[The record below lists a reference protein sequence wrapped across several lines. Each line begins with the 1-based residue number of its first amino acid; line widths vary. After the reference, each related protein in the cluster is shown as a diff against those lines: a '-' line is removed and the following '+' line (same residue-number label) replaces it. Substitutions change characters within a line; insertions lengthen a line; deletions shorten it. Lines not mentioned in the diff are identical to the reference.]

1 MPLFEP
7 PATAAGQRPK
17 RYGESIYA
25 YYRDS
30 ERAGVVAIRDLL
42 EAWFREVPLNEQQNL
57 QQRFRSPIERHYRS
71 AMFEL
76 FLHHFLL
83 RCGLQV
89 EFHPDIPGVPRH
101 PDFLVSKDGQGLFYL
116 EAIAVS
122 NSVREEAETNRM
134 NQVYDVLNELQSH
147 DFYLGMRLEG
157 APEKQPAGARLRAE
171 LGRWLAT
178 LDRQAIQQSY
188 LEERYED
195 VPTWEW
201 EHDGWRIIFEPMPKG
216 DAAREDTSVRPLAMA
231 MPMQAKRLRLDEAL
245 KDAVEKKDR
254 YGRLPLPL
262 VVAVQ
267 VIDEF
272 PIDTIAVMDGLF
284 GPEAIGFDVQG
295 QEHPGRVP
303 DGAWVSPSGP
313 RHRTISAVMAWST
326 LDPWTFSSVEPIVAH
341 NPYASVPLPTDTLPV
356 AQHVVDRQRDVLI
369 PQPGAS
375 MEQILGLAR
384 DWLPED

>member
-7 PATAAGQRPK
+7 STTPAGQRPK

-30 ERAGVVAIRDLL
+30 ERPGVVAIRDLL
-42 EAWFREVPLNEQQNL
+42 EAWFREVPLNEQLDL
-57 QQRFRSPIERHYRS
+57 QQRFRSRMERQYRS
-71 AMFEL
+71 ALFEL

-83 RCGLQV
+83 RCGFQV
-89 EFHPDIPGVPRH
+89 AFHPDVPGTPRH
-101 PDFLVSKDGQGLFYL
+101 PDFLVSREGQELFYL

-122 NSVREEAETNRM
+122 NSEREEAETNLM
-134 NQVYDVLNELQSH
+134 NRVYDVLNDLASP

-157 APEKQPAGARLRAE
+157 APETQPLGARLRGE
-171 LGRWLAT
+171 LERWLTT
-178 LDRQAIQQSY
+178 LDRQAIRQAY

-195 VPTWEW
+195 VPTYEW

-216 DAAREDTSVRPLAMA
+216 DAARGNTSVRPLAMA
-231 MPMQAKRLRLDEAL
+231 MPMQARQLRLDEAL
-245 KDAVEKKDR
+245 KEAVAKKDR
-254 YGRLPLPL
+254 YGRLVLPL
-262 VVAVQ
+262 VVAAQ

-272 PIDTIAVMDGLF
+272 RIDTIAVMDGLF
-284 GPEAIGFDVQG
+284 GPEAIGLNAQG
-295 QEHPGRVP
+295 RERLGRVP
-303 DGAWVSPSGP
+303 DGAWVSLSGP

-341 NPYASVPLPTDTLPV
+341 NPYASMPLPTDTLPV

-369 PQPGAS
+369 LQPGLS
-375 MEQILGLAR
+375 MEQILGLAA
-384 DWLPED
+384 DWLPGD